1 MGKKL
6 AVILGAGASYDLIP
20 ASLETEIKNRECKPP
35 LTVNLFNSPIVPP
48 ILANYP
54 RAQTGIAWIKMRLQ
68 DKNQTLEGLLK
79 ELREVKEESEAQQFR
94 QIPLCLQH
102 IFREISDLYCYHP
115 VNYSVLVSKTQR
127 FSISSVAYITLNY
140 DLFMEEAI
148 RKERDIQFDDIS
160 KYVQEGEKWM
170 YIKLHG
176 SINWGRRIN
185 KITNPGDTVA
195 AFLENIRMLDLDKDL
210 ESKIVVD
217 YSYKSRPG
225 THAEYRFYPALS
237 VPVEGEYKL
246 NCPDEHVDKLR
257 DFLKDCKNILI
268 IGVSGKDQDLL
279 DILKETVTAEPKSV
293 VLVGGKNVGDAHNN
307 FLAGVP
313 QFQNAGWQVYEEGFS
328 GFLIKRQ
335 FDDFLDSLG

>member
-1 MGKKL
+1 MSKKL

-20 ASLETEIKNRECKPP
+20 AALKTEVKNPEYRPP
-35 LTVNLFNSPIVPP
+35 LTIDLFGSTIIPP
-48 ILANYP
+48 LIAHYP
-54 RAQTGIAWIKMRLQ
+54 RAQTAIAWLRMRLS
-68 DKNQTLEGLLK
+68 DGSSSLEGLLK
-79 ELREVKEESEAQQFR
+79 ELREVKEESETQQFR

-102 IFREISDLYCYHP
+102 IFKEINDLYCYHP

-127 FSISSVAYITLNY
+127 SSISSVAYITLNY

-148 RKERDIQFDDIS
+148 SKERDIQFDDIS
-160 KYVQEGEKWM
+160 KYVQEGETWM

-176 SINWGRRIN
+176 SINWGKRIN

-246 NCPDEHVDKLR
+246 NCPDEHEDKLK
-257 DFLKDCKNILI
+257 DFLRDCKNILI

-307 FLAGVP
+307 FLASVP
-313 QFQNAGWQVYEEGFS
+313 QFQNARWQVYEEGFS

-335 FDDFLDSLG
+335 LDDFLDSLG